1 MLKRISIVRVITG
14 AFVMGLAAGLGCDSS
29 STTSK
34 PASPTKPA
42 NAVPKNASQLPADAP
57 AKDALLGTWIRD
69 EPRTFFWRFTADGN
83 FVVKTMNKK
92 DLLGF
97 PRVMRNKTEAFFG
110 SWTLTDKEIVLT
122 NISGAGQTL
131 IDEVK
136 IPYRKIDNSKFEL
149 DGVSFSRGEV
159 DSLKADDGS
168 NDDDDDADE
177 EDSD

>member
-1 MLKRISIVRVITG
+1 MLKRKSILRVLCSVI
-14 AFVMGLAAGLGCDSS
+14 AFQFAAGFGCDSS
-29 STTSK
+29 GSTTT
-34 PASPTKPA
+34 PASPAKPG
-42 NAVPKNASQLPADAP
+42 NAIPKDAKKLPADAP

-69 EPRTFFWRFTADGN
+69 EPKTFFWRFTADGN

-92 DLLGF
+92 DMLGF

-110 SWTLTDKEIVLT
+110 SWTLKEKEIVLT

-159 DSLKADDGS
+159 DSLKADNGS
-168 NDDDDDADE
+168 NDDDDADE